1 MPRFLR
7 RERWSLKPPFHP
19 YPCLSAR
26 AVFSLW
32 HCLSAS
38 PYVVTSRVYLRPD
51 RSYAAPRPMEFG
63 LSSRNLRCERP
74 SALPRRVQG
83 GGWKRVWRVA
93 SFLIEGLQCAGS
105 TSGRF
110 RWSNFQTGSEGKKV
124 SSLDRNGCC
133 EPGFVGH
140 IPQSNPVRSLA
151 VLYTHHTKRTQVMK
165 TLKLSVILALA
176 SAVFGATALSAA
188 HSPRGASNESSKSA
202 KGHSDSHGGAC
213 CKKDCKK

>member
-7 RERWSLKPPFHP
+7 RGRWSLKPPFHP
-19 YPCLSAR
+19 YPHLSAR

-32 HCLSAS
+32 HGLSAT

-63 LSSRNLRCERP
+63 LSSRDCRRERP
-74 SALPRRVQG
+74 SALPRRGDG
-83 GGWKRVWRVA
+83 GGWNRVWRVGNSWRA
-93 SFLIEGLQCAGS
+93 HPNL
-105 TSGRF
+105 
-110 RWSNFQTGSEGKKV
+110 SEG
-124 SSLDRNGCC
+124 SPGAGWC
-133 EPGFVGH
+133 EQNRVDPRQEWLLSG
-140 IPQSNPVRSLA
+140 PRSESHLFWQLCSAIDNLA
-151 VLYTHHTKRTQVMK
+151 HTHNKKRTQVMK

-202 KGHSDSHGGAC
+202 KGHCDSKGGAC

>member
-19 YPCLSAR
+19 CPHLSAR

-38 PYVVTSRVYLRPD
+38 PCVVTSRVYLRPD
-51 RSYAAPRPMEFG
+51 RSYAAPCPMEFG

-74 SALPRRVQG
+74 SALPRRVQD
-83 GGWKRVWRVA
+83 GGWMRVWRVG
-93 SFLIEGLQCAGS
+93 SFPIARAQCPLQFTGCSCIE
-105 TSGRF
+105 F
-110 RWSNFQTGSEGKKV
+110 SEDKKRAA
-124 SSLDRNGCC
+124 LDRNGCG
-133 EPGFVGH
+133 EAGFVSH
-140 IPQSNPVRSLA
+140 IPASNPVRSLA
-151 VLYTHHTKRTQVMK
+151 FLRTHITTKRTQVMK

-188 HSPRGASNESSKSA
+188 HSPRGAANGSAKSA
-202 KGHSDSHGGAC
+202 KGHCDSKGGAC

>member
-1 MPRFLR
+1 MRAASQVPYLVLLPERFAMPRFLR

-19 YPCLSAR
+19 YPHLSAR

-38 PYVVTSRVYLRPD
+38 PYVVTSRVYLRPN

-63 LSSRNLRCERP
+63 LSSRNFRCERP
-74 SALPRRVQG
+74 PALPRRVQG

-140 IPQSNPVRSLA
+140 IPPSNPVSSLA
-151 VLYTHHTKRTQVMK
+151 VLRTHNK
-165 TLKLSVILALA
+165 THSSHEDPQIVRDSRSGLGRVRCHCFVCRPF
-176 SAVFGATALSAA
+176 SARRVQ
-188 HSPRGASNESSKSA
+188 
-202 KGHSDSHGGAC
+202 
-213 CKKDCKK
+213 